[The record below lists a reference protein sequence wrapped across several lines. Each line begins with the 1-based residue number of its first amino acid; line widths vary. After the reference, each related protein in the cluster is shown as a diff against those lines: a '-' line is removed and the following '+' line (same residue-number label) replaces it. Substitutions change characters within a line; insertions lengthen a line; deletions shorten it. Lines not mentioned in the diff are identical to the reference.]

1 MPAPPAGGDAPSSR
15 PDRASHG
22 PWLPLVIALGATAVV
37 AFASGPLSSLLAQA
51 AALLGGT
58 R

>member
-1 MPAPPAGGDAPSSR
+1 
-15 PDRASHG
+15 
-22 PWLPLVIALGATAVV
+22 VIALGATAVV
-37 AFASGPLSSLLAQA
+37 AFASGPLSTLLAQA